1 MSSCR
6 CRETPS
12 GSTRVAVRCSQSLA
26 ASFVPPC
33 PRASETCTAV
43 SITSGARLMSF
54 SRVSWTCG
62 PRITTATAIAAHP
75 PEVTTHLPVS
85 IPGHDGF
92 ESFAPSIGR
101 MDVAITR
108 GITLQITEL
117 VETKERVVAGP
128 AEVSVVGRS
137 FLVAV
142 SLADAAVPVEND
154 LRRRV
159 PVMHTLDTLPG
170 KIGKRGEILLGGQNF
185 RLELPWNSSFRQ
197 RSNSTRRHPCFNSPI
212 GYVMV

>member
-1 MSSCR
+1 
-6 CRETPS
+6 
-12 GSTRVAVRCSQSLA
+12 
-26 ASFVPPC
+26 
-33 PRASETCTAV
+33 
-43 SITSGARLMSF
+43 
-54 SRVSWTCG
+54 
-62 PRITTATAIAAHP
+62 
-75 PEVTTHLPVS
+75 
-85 IPGHDGF
+85 
-92 ESFAPSIGR
+92 

-170 KIGKRGEILLGGQNF
+170 KIGKRGEILLGGQNL